1 MVKFRHGEANKKVV
15 KYWSNLVESVKF
27 VGAYG
32 APTENTQLHSSA
44 SAIAPAGHLRLTP
57 IYSTGLDGVEAADFN
72 RFVVDSLTKPHQ
84 LDWPTASEPVTRRP
98 PILIQHVAQTGV
110 KLGILA
116 MLGRIG
122 ASREVDLGYVAGSPV

>member
-1 MVKFRHGEANKKVV
+1 MFFHQ
-15 KYWSNLVESVKF
+15 
-27 VGAYG
+27 
-32 APTENTQLHSSA
+32 T
-44 SAIAPAGHLRLTP
+44 APAGHQVDADIFDRAQA
-57 IYSTGLDGVEAADFN
+57 VERAADFN